1 MTKAPVAGIYISWPF
16 CAQKCTYC
24 NFASGILPRE
34 LEARYLA
41 ALLKEISSHAWQSI
55 PDTVYLGGG
64 TPSGMETDSLHQLL
78 GSLPERLERG
88 PWREAT
94 IEAAPGTLTAERVD
108 AWRRAGIDR
117 VSLGVQSFIRQE
129 LARTG
134 RKHTAEIVAQDVILL
149 RARGI
154 HNINIDLIA
163 GLPGQT
169 EASWNESLAAT
180 IQLDAPHVS
189 VYMLE
194 VDNDSRLGAEILLG
208 GKRYGASDVPSDDR
222 IADFYETAV
231 DRLRA
236 HGIHR
241 YEISNFARPGFES
254 IHNLK
259 YWKREPYVGF
269 GADAHSF
276 DGISRWQNVESAQD
290 YVDRSMRGESLR
302 TEESEPD
309 PGEEKF
315 MVGLRLS
322 EGVHADEEDWRRF
335 GPAFEYFLSTG
346 VMERANGNLR
356 LTPRG
361 VMVSNEVFQEF
372 LTP

>member
-1 MTKAPVAGIYISWPF
+1 MMKVPVAGIYISWPF

-24 NFASGILPRE
+24 NFASGVHPRQ
-34 LEARYLA
+34 LEERYLV
-41 ALLKEISSHAWQSI
+41 ALLKEIASHDFSWQ
-55 PDTVYLGGG
+55 PATVYLGGG
-64 TPSGMETDSLHQLL
+64 TPSAMETGHLDRLL
-78 GSLPERLERG
+78 NALPG
-88 PWREAT
+88 APWHEAT
-94 IEAAPGTLTAERVD
+94 IEAAPGTLTPGRVD
-108 AWRRAGIDR
+108 AWLRAGINR
-117 VSLGVQSFIRQE
+117 VSLGVQSFVRQE

-134 RKHTAEIVAQDVILL
+134 RKHTAETVAHDVALL
-149 RARGI
+149 RAHGI
-154 HNINIDLIA
+154 SNISIDLIA

-169 EASWNESLAAT
+169 ETSWEETLAAT
-180 IQLDAPHVS
+180 LTLDPPHVS

-194 VDNDSRLGAEILLG
+194 VDDDSRLGAEILLG
-208 GKRYGASDVPSDDR
+208 GKHYGASDVPSDDR

-241 YEISNFARPGFES
+241 YEISNFARPSAES

-259 YWKREPYVGF
+259 YWKREPYAGF

-276 DGISRWQNVESAQD
+276 DGASRWQNVESAQD
-290 YVDRSMRGESLR
+290 YFARSERGESPR
-302 TEESEPD
+302 CEESSPD

-315 MVGLRLS
+315 FVGLRLS
-322 EGVHADEEDWRRF
+322 EGVHADEVDWLRF
-335 GPAFEYFLSTG
+335 GPAFEHFLSSG
-346 VMERANGNLR
+346 VLERANGNLR

-372 LTP
+372 VGT

>member
-1 MTKAPVAGIYISWPF
+1 MKVPVAGIYISWPF

-24 NFASGILPRE
+24 NFASGVLPRE
-34 LEARYLA
+34 LEGRYLA
-41 ALLKEISSHAWQSI
+41 ALLKEISAHAFPWT
-55 PDTVYLGGG
+55 PDTLYLGGG
-64 TPSGMETDSLHQLL
+64 TPSAMETGHLDRLLESL
-78 GSLPERLERG
+78 RG
-88 PWREAT
+88 PWREAA
-94 IEAAPGTLTAERVD
+94 IEAAPGTITSSRVD
-108 AWRRAGIDR
+108 AWSRAGISR

-134 RKHTAEIVAQDVILL
+134 RKHTAEIVAQDVALL
-149 RARGI
+149 RSRGI

-169 EASWNESLAAT
+169 ETSWAESLSEAIA
-180 IQLDAPHVS
+180 LDPPHVS

-194 VDNDSRLGAEILLG
+194 VDDDSRLGAEILLG
-208 GKRYGASDVPSDDR
+208 GKRYGAGDVPSDDR

-241 YEISNFARPGFES
+241 YEISNFARPGAES

-259 YWKREPYVGF
+259 YWKREPYAGF

-276 DGISRWQNVESAQD
+276 DGLSRWQNVESAQD
-290 YVDRSMRGESLR
+290 YVARSERGESLR
-302 TEESEPD
+302 CEETSPD

-315 MVGLRLS
+315 FVGLRLS
-322 EGVHADEEDWRRF
+322 EGVHADEADWLRF
-335 GPAFEYFLSTG
+335 GPAFEHLLSNG
-346 VMERANGNLR
+346 VLERANGNLR

-372 LTP
+372 IT

>member
-1 MTKAPVAGIYISWPF
+1 MIKAPVPGVYISWPF

-24 NFASGILPRE
+24 NFASGVLPRA
-34 LEARYLA
+34 LEDSYLA
-41 ALLKEISSHAWQSI
+41 ALLKEISSHNFSWR
-55 PDTVYLGGG
+55 PDTIYLGGG
-64 TPSGMETDSLHQLL
+64 TPSAMETDHLGRLL
-78 GSLPERLERG
+78 TALPS

-94 IEAAPGTLTAERVD
+94 IEAAPGTVTAERID
-108 AWRRAGIDR
+108 AWLRAGINR

-134 RKHTAEIVAQDVILL
+134 RKHSAETVVQDVALL
-149 RARGI
+149 RARGLW
-154 HNINIDLIA
+154 NINIDLIA

-169 EASWNESLAAT
+169 ETSWAESLAAT
-180 IQLDAPHVS
+180 IALDPPHVS

-194 VDNDSRLGAEILLG
+194 VDDDSRLGAEILLG

-222 IADFYETAV
+222 IADFYESAV
-231 DRLRA
+231 DRLRS

-241 YEISNFARPGFES
+241 YEISNFARSGAES

-276 DGISRWQNVESAQD
+276 DGASRWQNVESARE
-290 YVDRSMRGESLR
+290 YVARSERGESLR
-302 TEESEPD
+302 SEQSTPD
-309 PGEEKF
+309 PAEEKF
-315 MVGLRLS
+315 FVGLRLS
-322 EGVHADEEDWRRF
+322 EGVRVDDEDWRRF
-335 GPAFEYFLSTG
+335 GPALDYFLSNG
-346 VMERANGNLR
+346 VLERHNGNLR
-356 LTPRG
+356 LTQRG

-372 LTP
+372 LQ

>member
-1 MTKAPVAGIYISWPF
+1 MMKAPVPGVYISWPF

-24 NFASGILPRE
+24 NFASAVLPRE
-34 LEARYLA
+34 LEVRYLA
-41 ALLKEISSHAWQSI
+41 ALLSEISSHNFSWQ

-64 TPSGMETDSLHQLL
+64 TPSAMDTDHGIRLL
-78 GSLPERLERG
+78 SAMRG

-94 IEAAPGTLTAERVD
+94 IEAAPGTVTAERID
-108 AWRRAGIDR
+108 AWLRGGINR
-117 VSLGVQSFIRQE
+117 VSLGVQSFVRQE
-129 LARTG
+129 LA
-134 RKHTAEIVAQDVILL
+134 LL

-154 HNINIDLIA
+154 PNINIDLIA
-163 GLPGQT
+163 GLPGQS
-169 EASWNESLAAT
+169 ESSWNESLASA
-180 IQLDAPHVS
+180 IALDPPHVS

-194 VDNDSRLGAEILLG
+194 VDDDSRLGAEIRLG
-208 GKRYGASDVPSDDR
+208 GKRYGATDVPSDDR

-231 DRLRA
+231 DQLRS

-241 YEISNFARPGFES
+241 YEISNFAHPGAES

-276 DGISRWQNVESAQD
+276 DGMSRSQNVESARD
-290 YVDRSMRGESLR
+290 YVARSERGESLR
-302 TEESEPD
+302 CEQSTPD

-315 MVGLRLS
+315 FVGLRLS
-322 EGVHADEEDWRRF
+322 EGVRANDEDWARF
-335 GPAFEYFLSTG
+335 GPAFDYFLSNG
-346 VMERANGNLR
+346 VLERADGNLS

-361 VMVSNEVFQEF
+361 VMVSNEVFREF
-372 LTP
+372 LTT